1 VLLEFARPWPRRCPL
16 RLKRCVFKWHMSA
29 ILKDPPKFPMDQPL
43 TEAWKAHLANL
54 DVAGLE
60 ALRLHLKQHRS
71 WPT

>member
-1 VLLEFARPWPRRCPL
+1 
-16 RLKRCVFKWHMSA
+16 MSA